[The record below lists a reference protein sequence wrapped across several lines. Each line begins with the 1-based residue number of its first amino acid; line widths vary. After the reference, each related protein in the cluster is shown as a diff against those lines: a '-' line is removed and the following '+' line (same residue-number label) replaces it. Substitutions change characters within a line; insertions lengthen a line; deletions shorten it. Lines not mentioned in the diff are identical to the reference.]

1 MKKIYCTAFF
11 LFFVFLQ
18 PSFAAPGD
26 VKTLKG
32 RLGLGFTNQVAST
45 ADGTIPALSA
55 KYYLSHSFATAIAT
69 GFDTR
74 NNASTL
80 ALGLKLFKNVFYE
93 PNLIFYL
100 GGGIAY
106 VNRTGSNLQG
116 SMFLGSEFF
125 FSQLPSLGFSFEAG
139 IRGDNTTGSFAIRT
153 TGDSFLTAGM
163 HFYF

>member
-1 MKKIYCTAFF
+1 MLVAISPLA
-11 LFFVFLQ
+11 Q
-18 PSFAAPGD
+18 AAPGD
-26 VKTLKG
+26 EKNLKG
-32 RLGLGFTNQVAST
+32 RLGIGFTNQVATT

-55 KYYLSHSFATAIAT
+55 KYYLSKGFAVSAAT

-74 NNASTL
+74 ATNSTL
-80 ALGLKLFKNVFYE
+80 ALGVKMFKNVFFE

-100 GGGIAY
+100 GGGAAY
-106 VNRTGSNLQG
+106 VNRQGSKLQG
-116 SMFLGSEFF
+116 SLFLGTEFF
-125 FSQLPSLGFSFEAG
+125 IPQLPSLGMSFEAG